1 MIVTD
6 GFVFLHLHKSG
17 GSFVNEFLKRFYP
30 SAREIGYHLP
40 WSLVP
45 DTHAD
50 LPALGLVRNPWSYYV
65 SWYTFQKERPRQNAL
80 FRILSDDG
88 RLDFEPTLRNM
99 LDLGNTKNAQLEALV
114 AALPPGYG
122 GRGLNLPG
130 PALAPIAGTGLGFY
144 SFLYRHMYNGAGR
157 AFFVRMEH
165 LRDELL
171 KMLTGAGQSVTG
183 PMREWVAAAPA
194 RNVSAHGKYV
204 DYYGTELRNLVAER
218 DAELIAAHGY
228 RFGEFN

>member
-17 GSFVNEFLKRFYP
+17 GSFVNEFLIRFFP
-30 SAREIGYHLP
+30 TAREIGYHLP

-45 DTHAD
+45 ATHAH

-65 SWYTFQKERPRQNAL
+65 SWYSFQKQRPRQNAL

-88 RLDFEPTLRNM
+88 RLDFEATLRNM
-99 LDLGNTKNAQLEALV
+99 LELGTGGAQLAILT

-130 PALAPIAGTGLGFY
+130 PALAAIGGTGLGFY

-157 AFFVRMEH
+157 AFFARMEH
-165 LRDELL
+165 LRNELP
-171 KMLTGAGQSVTG
+171 KMLIAAGQSISG
-183 PMREWVAAAPA
+183 AMREWLAAAPA
-194 RNVSAHGKYV
+194 RNVSAHGRYV
-204 DYYGTELRNLVAER
+204 EYYGTELRDLVAHR
-218 DAELIAAHGY
+218 DAGLIAAHGY
-228 RFGEFN
+228 RFGEHT

>member
-88 RLDFEPTLRNM
+88 RLEFEPTIRNM
-99 LDLGNTKNAQLEALV
+99 LDLGSAQNAQLEALV

-218 DAELIAAHGY
+218 DAKLIAAHGY

>member
-1 MIVTD
+1 V
-6 GFVFLHLHKSG
+6 
-17 GSFVNEFLKRFYP
+17 
-30 SAREIGYHLP
+30 
-40 WSLVP
+40 
-45 DTHAD
+45 
-50 LPALGLVRNPWSYYV
+50 
-65 SWYTFQKERPRQNAL
+65 
-80 FRILSDDG
+80 LSDDG
-88 RLDFEPTLRNM
+88 RLDFEATVRNM
-99 LDLGNTKNAQLEALV
+99 LDLGTSGARLETLV

-194 RNVSAHGKYV
+194 RNVSSHGRYV
-204 DYYGTELRNLVAER
+204 DYYGTELRDLVAER
-218 DAELIAAHGY
+218 DAGLIAAHGY
-228 RFGEFN
+228 KFGEPK

>member
-6 GFVFLHLHKSG
+6 SFVFLHLHKSG
-17 GSFVNEFLKRFYP
+17 GSFVNDFVKRFYP

-65 SWYTFQKERPRQNAL
+65 SWYTFQKDRPRQNAL

-88 RLDFEPTLRNM
+88 RLDFESTIRNM
-99 LDLGNTKNAQLEALV
+99 LDLGNSGARLEALV

-130 PALAPIAGTGLGFY
+130 PALAPIAGTDLGFY

-171 KMLTGAGQSVTG
+171 KMLTGAGQSITG

-194 RNVSAHGKYV
+194 KNVSAHGKYV
-204 DYYGTELRNLVAER
+204 DYYGTELRDLVAQR
-218 DAELIAAHGY
+218 DGALIAAHGY
-228 RFGEFN
+228 RFGEPK